1 MAPRGHLTVAVG
13 MTRLLA
19 TKRHTPDPHRP
30 RKRAIQHS
38 EAPAMESKGRG
49 VLDAPLGLSSG

>member
-19 TKRHTPDPHRP
+19 TKRDTPDRHRP

-49 VLDAPLGLSSG
+49 VPDAPLGLSSG

>member
-1 MAPRGHLTVAVG
+1 

-19 TKRHTPDPHRP
+19 TKRDTPDRHRP
-30 RKRAIQHS
+30 RKRAIQYS
-38 EAPAMESKGRG
+38 EAPAMELKGRG